1 MSEAISFESDIEQLE
16 RELDKARTELEEL
29 EEKYRTY
36 NLKTEECRRS
46 LTAVRSTLD
55 GKLPDDHKPDAQDG
69 EISEVEVNPE
79 SGRPSRGARREQ
91 LEQICRK
98 IGAPGE
104 PFRTVDVLNML
115 REIEGELTDG
125 MKSYTYAVMTTLQD
139 EDIVE
144 KVGRGR
150 WVLND

>member
-1 MSEAISFESDIEQLE
+1 MSEAISFQSDIEELE
-16 RELDKARTELEEL
+16 RELERARTELEQL

-46 LTAVRSTLD
+46 LEAVRSTLE
-55 GKLPDDHKPDAQDG
+55 GRLPDAHQDNADANAIAQ
-69 EISEVEVNPE
+69 VEVNPK

-91 LEQICRK
+91 MEQICRK
-98 IGAPGE
+98 IGASGDA
-104 PFRTVDVLNML
+104 FRTVDVLNML